1 MPSLRKTFAAIARDI
16 RRQADRRVAQ
26 LEKIATTSNN
36 KYVAQGARQRIANI
50 EQAKKGT
57 YINDA
62 QGKRIVNRSN
72 EERTEALQA
81 LAREL
86 VSTRYASVRGRRN
99 LKSTETQL
107 NAATADASSV
117 YTKAEVKIF
126 YKATQAAW
134 QRPGVKLQDRNAA
147 ILEYYGYENLSE
159 LVSDVLTMNA
169 NAVEA
174 SKHYY
179 TENLTPEQ
187 REAMEGESDV
197 KEAQS
202 SPDYLREVVSMPEP
216 SGLNELPKA

>member
-1 MPSLRKTFAAIARDI
+1 MARRKTFATIARNI
-16 RRQADRRVAQ
+16 RRQADRRIAQ
-26 LEKIATTSNN
+26 LEKIAAGAKNQF
-36 KYVAQGARQRIANI
+36 VAQGAKQRIARI
-50 EQAKKGT
+50 EQAKQGT
-57 YINDA
+57 YINNA
-62 QGKRIVNRSN
+62 EGKRIANRSN
-72 EERTEALQA
+72 EERTESLQA
-81 LAREL
+81 LSREL

-107 NAATADASSV
+107 NAATSDASSV

-159 LVSDVLTMNA
+159 LVSDVLTMNS

-174 SKHYY
+174 SKHDY